1 MSHINRN
8 SEENREYQRN
18 ENNFFSQLMRDC
30 LVSYTKNGEKRHIYV
45 ICPNYILLVR
55 HDYQF
60 WGTYLD
66 YYIRELKEMITN
78 KGFDY
83 DVVDFPMNALG
94 DYADASVLRKLYK
107 QKKGLK

>member
-1 MSHINRN
+1 MSHLNYRSAEDI
-8 SEENREYQRN
+8 EYEQN
-18 ENNFFSQLMRDC
+18 ENNFFQQLMGDC

-83 DVVDFPMNALG
+83 DVIDIPMEKLG
-94 DYADASVLRKLYK
+94 DYADASKLRKLYK
-107 QKKGLK
+107 KMKGLQ

>member
-8 SEENREYQRN
+8 SAENREYDRN
-18 ENNFFSQLMRDC
+18 EQKFFKQLMEDC
-30 LVSYTKNGEKRHIYV
+30 LVSYFKYGKRRHVYV

-55 HDYQF
+55 RNYQF

-66 YYIRELKEMITN
+66 YYIRELKEMIEN

-83 DVVDFPMNALG
+83 DVVDFSMDELG
-94 DYADASVLRKLYK
+94 NYDDANKLHQLYK
-107 QKKGLK
+107 KKRGIQ

>member
-1 MSHINRN
+1 
-8 SEENREYQRN
+8 
-18 ENNFFSQLMRDC
+18 
-30 LVSYTKNGEKRHIYV
+30 
-45 ICPNYILLVR
+45 
-55 HDYQF
+55 
-60 WGTYLD
+60 
-66 YYIRELKEMITN
+66 MITN

>member
-18 ENNFFSQLMRDC
+18 KNNFFSQLMRDC

-45 ICPNYILLVR
+45 ICPDYILLVR

-66 YYIRELKEMITN
+66 YYIRELKEMIEN

-83 DVVDFPMNALG
+83 DVIDIPMKELG
-94 DYADASVLRKLYK
+94 DYADASKLRKLYK

>member
-1 MSHINRN
+1 MSHLNYRSAEDI
-8 SEENREYQRN
+8 EYDNN
-18 ENNFFSQLMRDC
+18 ERDFFNQLMNDC
-30 LVSYTKNGEKRHIYV
+30 LVSYTKNGEKRHVYV

-66 YYIRELKEMITN
+66 YYIKELKEMITN

-83 DVVDFPMNALG
+83 DVVDFPMEKLG

-107 QKKGLK
+107 KQKGLK